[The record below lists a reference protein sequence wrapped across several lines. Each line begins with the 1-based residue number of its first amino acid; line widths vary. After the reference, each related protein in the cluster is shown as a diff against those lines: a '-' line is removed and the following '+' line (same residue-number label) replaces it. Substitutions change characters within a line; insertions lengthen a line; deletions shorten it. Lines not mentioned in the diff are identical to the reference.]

1 MLVFPGQFN
10 FHYLIMYKDNE
21 TICNNVG
28 YIGHYLEV
36 SMVLVRKSNCLLFI
50 LYNLQGEK
58 RVRKDIKYY
67 FFCNAEFFKFFIL
80 EMATQF
86 LVKAL

>member
-1 MLVFPGQFN
+1 MINWTLFGSI
-10 FHYLIMYKDNE
+10 Y
-21 TICNNVG
+21 G
-28 YIGHYLEV
+28 IGE
-36 SMVLVRKSNCLLFI
+36 KSNCLLFI

-67 FFCNAEFFKFFIL
+67 FFCNAEIFKFFIL